1 MKTITPAPSGTPSVA
16 ILREAASTDDHIH
29 LGRGEWLIND
39 QVNLAGARAQHITAD
54 PEAVVRVVLD
64 GKRAGVLLRDKDTST
79 RIALPKVVAEGHFG
93 GQEAIIYSYGVG
105 RLHIHDTNISGVT
118 KGACISIRATKTAG
132 VQDVLVE
139 NCKLYSRA
147 SQLGDREQDDLKTF
161 GVSLNAEIDTGEPH
175 VVPMQYWKTRH
186 VAAGPYHAI
195 TSVVIRNNDID
206 GGYYAIGC
214 SGVQGSVFDGNR
226 MRNNMRGISLQD
238 GSSYN
243 VVTYNEVE
251 DNISSG
257 IHLAYGANGNAIRRN
272 SITSARVQ
280 GEGQLQAYVGCSD
293 NRFEGNTVTATS
305 EHGAKYFAYCA
316 VQSNGNVWEDNLFA
330 GNAARAY
337 FGIESDW
344 NRTLPQD
351 YHRGYNTAEGTDF
364 MAGGDMHRI
373 SLIRNCVLPAT
384 GSRGSIFL
392 LSAVNGYRLATVA
405 LVQNDF
411 LYNVPKLRKIETVA
425 GTLTGVVEYGNG

>member
-64 GKRAGVLLRDKDTST
+64 GKRAGVLLRDKETPT
-79 RIALPKVVAEGHFG
+79 RLALPKVVAEGHFG

-118 KGACISIRATKTAG
+118 KGACISIRATKISG

-186 VAAGPYHAI
+186 VAAGPYQAI
-195 TSVVIRNNDID
+195 ASVVIRNNDID
-206 GGYYAIGC
+206 GGYYGIGC

-272 SITSARVQ
+272 SITSTRVQ
-280 GEGQLQAYVGCSD
+280 GEGQLQAYVG
-293 NRFEGNTVTATS
+293 
-305 EHGAKYFAYCA
+305 
-316 VQSNGNVWEDNLFA
+316 
-330 GNAARAY
+330 
-337 FGIESDW
+337 
-344 NRTLPQD
+344 
-351 YHRGYNTAEGTDF
+351 
-364 MAGGDMHRI
+364 
-373 SLIRNCVLPAT
+373 
-384 GSRGSIFL
+384 
-392 LSAVNGYRLATVA
+392 
-405 LVQNDF
+405 
-411 LYNVPKLRKIETVA
+411 
-425 GTLTGVVEYGNG
+425 